1 MATAA
6 QWIQGARLRTLPAAI
21 APVLIGSAA
30 AYEMDSFIL
39 LNAVLAALVA
49 LLLQIGVNYANDYS
63 DGIRGTDEDRVGP
76 LRLVGSGAAS
86 PEHVKRAAFAAFGLA
101 MLFGLILVIITQ
113 AWWLIL
119 VGVGCVL
126 AAWGY
131 TGGKNP
137 YGYLGL
143 GDVFVFVFFG
153 LVATL
158 GTTYTQAGQLSLA
171 AIIGAIGTGLIA
183 CALLMANNVRDIP
196 TDRKAG
202 KKTLAVRLGD
212 KHARESY
219 VLMLAVA
226 ILLVIVL
233 APARPWM
240 LIVLLLIPASLMPSW
255 LMIAGRRRKSLIPVL
270 KQTGLINL
278 GFAALFS
285 LGPRPEPRL
294 LRLDWFLGSGRL
306 GCRSPDPGSSSGAC
320 SESLRGASGAR
331 GCRAGIFGAV
341 VRADGNV
348 GVLVH
353 EAVFGLGVSHLA
365 GAAHRLGLAREPVVE
380 RRGGRVA
387 LLLEEQEA
395 DGEGHHPGAQGGQEH
410 PQLQVEEERKQGR
423 KQRQPNQG
431 VFEES
436 HTSSLAA
443 RTARCFGHPA
453 PRGRGAG
460 GRTRAQ

>member
-6 QWIQGARLRTLPAAI
+6 QWIQGARLRTLPAAV

-30 AYEMDSFIL
+30 AYELDAFRPV
-39 LNAVLAALVA
+39 NALLAAMVA
-49 LLLQIGVNYANDYS
+49 LLLQVGVNYANDYS

-76 LRLVGSGAAS
+76 LRLVGSGAAM
-86 PEHVKRAAFAAFGLA
+86 PAHVKRAAFAAFGLA
-101 MLFGLILVIITQ
+101 MLFGLALVIITQ

-158 GTTYTQAGQLSLA
+158 GTTYTQAGQISLA
-171 AIIGAIGTGLIA
+171 AVIGAIGTGLIA

-196 TDRKAG
+196 TDRVAG

-233 APARPWM
+233 APRQPWM
-240 LIVLLLIPASLMPSW
+240 LIVLLLIPAILMPSW

-278 GFAALFS
+278 GYAVLFS
-285 LGPRPEPRL
+285 LGL
-294 LRLDWFLGSGRL
+294 
-306 GCRSPDPGSSSGAC
+306 
-320 SESLRGASGAR
+320 
-331 GCRAGIFGAV
+331 
-341 VRADGNV
+341 
-348 GVLVH
+348 VL
-353 EAVFGLGVSHLA
+353 SH
-365 GAAHRLGLAREPVVE
+365 G
-380 RRGGRVA
+380 
-387 LLLEEQEA
+387 
-395 DGEGHHPGAQGGQEH
+395 
-410 PQLQVEEERKQGR
+410 
-423 KQRQPNQG
+423 
-431 VFEES
+431 F
-436 HTSSLAA
+436 
-443 RTARCFGHPA
+443 
-453 PRGRGAG
+453 
-460 GRTRAQ
+460 

>member
-6 QWIQGARLRTLPAAI
+6 QWIQGARPRTLPAAI

-30 AYEMDSFIL
+30 AYEMDAFRPV
-39 LNAVLAALVA
+39 NALLAALVA
-49 LLLQIGVNYANDYS
+49 LFLQIGVNFANDYS

-76 LRLVGSGAAS
+76 LRLVGSGAAE
-86 PEHVKRAAFAAFGLA
+86 PLLVKRAAFGAFGLA
-101 MLFGLILVIITQ
+101 MLFGLVLVIITQ

-143 GDVFVFVFFG
+143 GDLFVFVFFG

-158 GTTYTQAGQLSLA
+158 GTTYTQAGQVSLA
-171 AIIGAIGTGLIA
+171 AVIGAIGTGLIA

-196 TDRKAG
+196 TDTVAG

-233 APARPWM
+233 APAKPWM

-278 GFAALFS
+278 GYAALFS
-285 LGPRPEPRL
+285 IGL
-294 LRLDWFLGSGRL
+294 
-306 GCRSPDPGSSSGAC
+306 
-320 SESLRGASGAR
+320 
-331 GCRAGIFGAV
+331 
-341 VRADGNV
+341 
-348 GVLVH
+348 VL
-353 EAVFGLGVSHLA
+353 SH
-365 GAAHRLGLAREPVVE
+365 G
-380 RRGGRVA
+380 
-387 LLLEEQEA
+387 
-395 DGEGHHPGAQGGQEH
+395 
-410 PQLQVEEERKQGR
+410 
-423 KQRQPNQG
+423 
-431 VFEES
+431 F
-436 HTSSLAA
+436 
-443 RTARCFGHPA
+443 
-453 PRGRGAG
+453 
-460 GRTRAQ
+460 